1 MTSPTQTPPPAPQSA
16 LRMFLLG
23 GLLPVI
29 VFAVVESV
37 YGTEGG
43 LVAGILFGI
52 GEMVYEYRTQ
62 KRIQGITIASNA
74 LVVILGGLS
83 LFEGTG
89 VWFKMQPAILLAAF
103 AVFLFITSLLGKPF
117 LVALAK
123 KQNPNLPEAALEILR
138 GLNFRIS
145 FVFLGLAALSVYAA
159 LYWTTAAWATLKGVG
174 VPVILVAYMVIEVV
188 IIRILRARR
197 T

>member
-1 MTSPTQTPPPAPQSA
+1 MK
-16 LRMFLLG
+16 LFLLG

-29 VFAVVESV
+29 VFAVVESL

-43 LVAGILFGI
+43 LIAGILFGI
-52 GEMVYEYRTQ
+52 GEMLYEYRTH
-62 KRIQGITIASNA
+62 KRVQGITIASNA

-103 AVFLFITSLLGKPF
+103 AVFLAVTSVLQKPF

-123 KQNPNLPEAALEILR
+123 KQNPNLPEAAIVVLT

-145 FVFLGLAALSVYAA
+145 FVFLGLALVSVYAA
-159 LYWTTAAWATLKGVG
+159 LYWTTAAWAILKGVG
-174 VPVILVAYMVIEVV
+174 TPAVLVAYMVIEIV

-197 T
+197 